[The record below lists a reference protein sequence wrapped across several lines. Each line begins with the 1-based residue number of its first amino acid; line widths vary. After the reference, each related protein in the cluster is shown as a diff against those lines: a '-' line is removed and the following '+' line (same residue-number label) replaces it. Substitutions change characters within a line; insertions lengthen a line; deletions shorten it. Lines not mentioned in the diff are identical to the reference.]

1 MKILIVNTGSTSI
14 KLDVVEIDGHE
25 TKPVRAEHYVA
36 NDHDPAALL
45 NPFLASTEAL
55 DAVVHRVV
63 HGGSD
68 LLESC
73 VIDEETERE
82 IEMLSE
88 LAPLHNPLALRWIR
102 ACRKHLNTPQVGVF
116 DTAFYATM
124 PAVARSYA
132 VPHSLATRFGIH
144 RYGFHGIAH
153 RAMWQRWCELRP
165 DLHGGGRLISVQLGG
180 GCSITATR
188 NGVPQDT
195 AMGFSPTEGLVMA
208 TRCGDIDPGAIVHL
222 MRNKKMA
229 PEMVEQLINAQSGLL
244 GLSGKSADM
253 RDLINETDTQ
263 AELAVEMYCYRLRK
277 YVGAYQTVLGR
288 ADGIMFGGGVGEHS
302 PQVRD
307 RVLSE
312 MQWCGIELDA
322 DANRQAISGE
332 ARISTNDSRVDIRVL
347 PVDEAALLAE
357 EAYLVLKGE
366 KKESHHD

>member
-1 MKILIVNTGSTSI
+1 
-14 KLDVVEIDGHE
+14 
-25 TKPVRAEHYVA
+25 
-36 NDHDPAALL
+36 
-45 NPFLASTEAL
+45 
-55 DAVVHRVV
+55 
-63 HGGSD
+63 
-68 LLESC
+68 
-73 VIDEETERE
+73 
-82 IEMLSE
+82 
-88 LAPLHNPLALRWIR
+88 
-102 ACRKHLNTPQVGVF
+102 
-116 DTAFYATM
+116 
-124 PAVARSYA
+124 
-132 VPHSLATRFGIH
+132 
-144 RYGFHGIAH
+144 
-153 RAMWQRWCELRP
+153 
-165 DLHGGGRLISVQLGG
+165 
-180 GCSITATR
+180 
-188 NGVPQDT
+188 
-195 AMGFSPTEGLVMA
+195 MGFSPTEGLVMA